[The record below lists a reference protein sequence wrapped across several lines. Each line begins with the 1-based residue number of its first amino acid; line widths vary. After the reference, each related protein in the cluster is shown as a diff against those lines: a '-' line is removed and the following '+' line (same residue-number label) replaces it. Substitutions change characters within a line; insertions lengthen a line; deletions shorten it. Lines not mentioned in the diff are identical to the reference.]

1 MNAPSVAPPAAP
13 LAALP
18 IELNL
23 SRLRAF
29 LIVAE
34 ELSFTRAAAR
44 LHVAQQ
50 ALSATIRRL
59 ERDVGVQLFERS
71 TRAVAITAA
80 GEALL
85 RSARPALD
93 QLGRG
98 VADARRADRQLRGA
112 LCIGVMAGAALELT
126 EPLLAELG
134 RQLPGVAITLA
145 PHLYDDPSAGLRDGS
160 SDVALLRPPLE
171 LRGLET
177 APLFSEPRWAAMSA
191 RHPLARLRSLT
202 LAQLRGATVVRPA
215 SPDPI
220 WNDFWAAG
228 CPDTVEARTLEAALE
243 LIGAGRA
250 IAVSAAG
257 WARFYPRP
265 GVRNLAVA
273 ELARSEVAVGWR
285 KGDRAPLVRRFVE
298 IALATA
304 RQHPAL
310 LAAIEAP
317 RRPRAPRLAKTR
329 TKSRTKR

>member
-1 MNAPSVAPPAAP
+1 MNVPAAP
-13 LAALP
+13 PPGAVP
-18 IELNL
+18 PELNL
-23 SRLRAF
+23 TRLRAF
-29 LIVAE
+29 LVVAE

-59 ERDVGVQLFERS
+59 EGDVGARLFERS
-71 TRAVAITAA
+71 TRAVALTPA
-80 GEALL
+80 GQALL
-85 RSARPALD
+85 RRARPALE

-98 VADARRADRQLRGA
+98 VAEARRADRQLRGA
-112 LCIGVMAGAALELT
+112 LCVGVMAGAALELT
-126 EPLLAELG
+126 EPLLAEVA
-134 RQLPGVAITLA
+134 RQLPGVTVRLA

-191 RHPLARLRSLT
+191 RHPLARRRSLS
-202 LAQLRGATVVRPA
+202 LAELRGATVVRPA

-228 CPDTVEARTLEAALE
+228 SVTTIDARTLEAALE
-243 LIGAGRA
+243 LVSAGRA

-265 GVRNLAVA
+265 GVRTLSVD
-273 ELARSEVAVGWR
+273 ELTRSEVAVGWR
-285 KGDRAPLVRRFVE
+285 KGDRAPLVRRFIE
-298 IALATA
+298 IALATV
-304 RQHPAL
+304 RRHPKVV
-310 LAAIEAP
+310 AAIERP
-317 RRPRAPRLAKTR
+317 RRPRAPRT
-329 TKSRTKR
+329 SRR